1 MNVKDLCYNVK
12 KRLAL
17 VVPTRYMTKIISGE
31 RIGRSG
37 KISTGCA
44 AVILDDDRRKILL
57 TRRSDNGQ
65 WCLPSGRIEPG
76 ESVAEACLRELR
88 EETGLT
94 GEIVRLVGVYSN
106 PHQII
111 EYSDGN
117 RIHLISLCFEVR
129 PTGGALATSD
139 ETTAFGYFGL
149 DEIDSL
155 DILPNHR
162 ERITDTFTHSAAPF
176 IR

>member
-1 MNVKDLCYNVK
+1 
-12 KRLAL
+12 
-17 VVPTRYMTKIISGE
+17 MTKIICGE

-44 AVILDDDRRKILL
+44 AAVFDKERRRVLL
-57 TRRSDNGQ
+57 TRRADNGQ
-65 WCLPSGRIEPG
+65 WCLPSGCVEAG

-94 GEIVRLVGVYSN
+94 GEIVKLVGVYSN

-111 EYSDGN
+111 EYPDGN
-117 RIHLISLCFEVR
+117 RVHLISLCFEVR

-139 ETTAFGYFGL
+139 ETTEFGYFGL
-149 DEIDSL
+149 NEIASI

-162 ERITDTFTHSAAPF
+162 ERITDAFAQSAAPF